1 MKKDRQLVELAGT
14 NLIEKIAY
22 KMDTSPS
29 QIIKVAR
36 RLRPKP
42 PKVVRELKAKGYSTA
57 QRKSPFV

>member
-1 MKKDRQLVELAGT
+1 MFWSMKKDRQLVELAGT

-36 RLRPKP
+36 RLGGSLRPKP
-42 PKVVRELKAKGYSTA
+42 PKVVRKLKAKG
-57 QRKSPFV
+57 